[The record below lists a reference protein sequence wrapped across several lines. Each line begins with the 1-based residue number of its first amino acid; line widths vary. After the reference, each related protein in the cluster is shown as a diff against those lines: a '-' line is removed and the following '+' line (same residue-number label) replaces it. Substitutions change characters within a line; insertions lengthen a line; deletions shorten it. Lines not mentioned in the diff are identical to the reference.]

1 MSSSIIVLGWPVRPI
16 PASLI
21 PAGIPVC
28 LANCYTQNRVI
39 HRSFCEGQN
48 SAIRRC
54 RLDVRL
60 RTSALHHG
68 MSHECRY
75 RCKSHVRA
83 APVIRTRMI
92 VLTVLPLAPRRGRES
107 QLACRRLIGPD
118 HHLFAILPLDRDR
131 LVADLEATLIHGKVA
146 EQSFGLR
153 FQQLL
158 PELVGVE
165 APGPAR

>member
-1 MSSSIIVLGWPVRPI
+1 MCANNGREQVQQHAYYYSITSS
-16 PASLI
+16 A
-21 PAGIPVC
+21 
-28 LANCYTQNRVI
+28 
-39 HRSFCEGQN
+39 
-48 SAIRRC
+48 
-54 RLDVRL
+54 
-60 RTSALHHG
+60 
-68 MSHECRY
+68 
-75 RCKSHVRA
+75 VRA
-83 APVIRTRMI
+83 APVTRTLTI

-146 EQSFGLR
+146 EQGFGLR

-165 APGPAR
+165 AA